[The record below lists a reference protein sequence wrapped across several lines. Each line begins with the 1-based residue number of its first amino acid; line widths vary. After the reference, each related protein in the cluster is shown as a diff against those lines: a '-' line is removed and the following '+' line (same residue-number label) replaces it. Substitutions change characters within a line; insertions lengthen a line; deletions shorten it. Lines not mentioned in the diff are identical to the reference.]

1 MEGRREA
8 DKVLLGRLYCD
19 CVVQDGRG
27 WNIEGGRIIGEK
39 KRQKRNTAPWSR
51 SFRQAGA
58 REKGKFALDP
68 FFFFFFLQEIP
79 VGVSPGL
86 AEQVGPTV
94 WGNRTGGRGRRNFK
108 SALVI
113 ESDNDRG
120 KKGESIEEAASK

>member
-68 FFFFFFLQEIP
+68 FFFFFFYKKFLWAFPQVLRSRWGRPSGEIA
-79 VGVSPGL
+79 L
-86 AEQVGPTV
+86 
-94 WGNRTGGRGRRNFK
+94 GG
-108 SALVI
+108 
-113 ESDNDRG
+113 E
-120 KKGESIEEAASK
+120 GEGILRVPW